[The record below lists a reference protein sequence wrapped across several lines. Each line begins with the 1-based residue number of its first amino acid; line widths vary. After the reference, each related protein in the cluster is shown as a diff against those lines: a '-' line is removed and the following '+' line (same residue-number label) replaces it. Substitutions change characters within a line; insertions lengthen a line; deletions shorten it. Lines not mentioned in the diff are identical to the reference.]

1 VSVALYSFQ
10 QGFSQNDAL
19 ISAAGVI
26 MLLPMMGLFLLLQR
40 HFIAGIASGGLG
52 GG

>member
-1 VSVALYSFQ
+1 MRSASAA
-10 QGFSQNDAL
+10 SRADR
-19 ISAAGVI
+19 SAAGII